1 VASMSIVLDTHV
13 LVWWVSDPGRLSPAL
28 LSHLKAASAEAPLL
42 VPDICLWEIATL
54 VSLGRL
60 RLTLPLSVWLAR
72 ATAPPLVEVVPISA
86 EIAAEVAA
94 LPDSFH
100 RDPGD
105 RLIVATA
112 RVMGLPL
119 ATVDGRI
126 RSSGLVAL
134 LD

>member
-1 VASMSIVLDTHV
+1 MSAVLDAHV
-13 LVWWVSDPGRLSPAL
+13 LVWWVSEPTRLPAGL
-28 LSHLKAASAEAPLL
+28 RAVLDSAGSEAPLF

-60 RLTLPLSVWLAR
+60 RLTLPLQTWLAR
-72 ATAPPLVEVVPISA
+72 ATAPPLVQVVPISPA
-86 EIAAEVAA
+86 IAAEVAA

-112 RVMGLPL
+112 RVLGLPL
-119 ATVDGRI
+119 LTLDERI
-126 RSSGLVAL
+126 RASGLVRLEA
-134 LD
+134 